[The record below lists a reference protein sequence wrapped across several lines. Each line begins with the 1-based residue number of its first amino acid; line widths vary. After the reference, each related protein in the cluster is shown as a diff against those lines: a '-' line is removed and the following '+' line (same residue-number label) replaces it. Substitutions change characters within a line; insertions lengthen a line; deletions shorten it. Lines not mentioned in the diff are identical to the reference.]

1 MGFKCAPQILGL
13 TRQDYPKGKHRANGK
28 AICLEAGS
36 ERISASVTLDRGWSP
51 YNKSTGY
58 DSGLDT
64 WLFIEQEAD
73 GYMSIYTDKNG
84 VERHRK
90 LKEDAVV
97 GFAVIINPPAEI
109 CSEWNDETYQKFYND
124 TYEILCEIEPRLFR
138 KENVISTYEH
148 YDEGVGV
155 NDRHEHSIGICKD
168 ENGKFCG
175 NLIDAKLLSTINK
188 LYPKLMRDRGW
199 DMDDLETTDWDR
211 FKTDEAYREERKKA
225 HKSSGKTTNEY
236 ISKKLKK
243 EVEKAVS
250 ASESYYDKIAD
261 VSKKE
266 LELVREKKYLS
277 KREKANADKE
287 TELQIKDS
295 QITEREKA
303 VKLQEEENERTLLQ
317 ERLRM
322 KKSLEKYKEK
332 WIAEY
337 KNKLEADFQVL
348 QDELEAQN
356 KAILDEKLREQVSD
370 VQDYKQYKRSKS
382 SNIVSVIA
390 DTTLN
395 FNQFT

>member
-1 MGFKCAPQILGL
+1 MI
-13 TRQDYPKGKHRANGK
+13 T
-28 AICLEAGS
+28 
-36 ERISASVTLDRGWSP
+36 
-51 YNKSTGY
+51 
-58 DSGLDT
+58 
-64 WLFIEQEAD
+64 
-73 GYMSIYTDKNG
+73 
-84 VERHRK
+84 
-90 LKEDAVV
+90 
-97 GFAVIINPPAEI
+97 
-109 CSEWNDETYQKFYND
+109 
-124 TYEILCEIEPRLFR
+124 
-138 KENVISTYEH
+138 TYEH

-250 ASESYYDKIAD
+250 ASEAYYDKIAD

-266 LELVREKKYLS
+266 LELVREKKYVS

-370 VQDYKQYKRSKS
+370 VQDYRQYKRSKS

-390 DTTLN
+390 DNTLN
-395 FNQFT
+395 FNQFM